1 LDTGLRK
8 GPSAFKPQFQVFIFV
23 PTRHPEEENPY
34 RWKIYPLAFGGKLNG
49 HITSNSRKELEG
61 LKVYF

>member
-1 LDTGLRK
+1 
-8 GPSAFKPQFQVFIFV
+8 V
-23 PTRHPEEENPY
+23 PTRHPKEENPY